1 MRLIILN
8 GPRDTGKDT
17 AADYLVERYGYTK
30 LEMKGALRRLAH
42 EIASL
47 TCADPVAFC
56 NALEFD
62 RDLKDTKRVPEFGNR
77 TWPEF
82 IIWLSE
88 TVCKPIFGQDV
99 FALAA
104 VKAVRDSGAD
114 RIVFSDSGFQEEVNA
129 LYNALHTGEM
139 GEMTHIDD
147 MLLVHMY
154 REGRSFD
161 SVRKDS
167 RSYVAHPDLHGDP
180 YPLHNDAGIVQLK
193 CELDLVMR
201 RFDVDNHVSNKVV

>member
-1 MRLIILN
+1 MRIIILN

-30 LEMKGALRRLAH
+30 LEMKGSLRKLAH
-42 EIASL
+42 QIASL
-47 TCADPVAFC
+47 TSKDPVALC

-62 RDLKDTKRVPEFGNR
+62 RDLKDTKRVPEFGDR

-104 VKAVRDSGAD
+104 VKAVRGSGAD
-114 RIVFSDSGFQEEVNA
+114 KIVFSDGGFQAEFDA
-129 LYNALHTGEM
+129 LYYALHDGGIGELAS
-139 GEMTHIDD
+139 IDD
-147 MLLVHMY
+147 LLLVHVY
-154 REGRSFD
+154 REGRSFA

-167 RSYVAHPDLHGDP
+167 RSYIMHPEGKDRA

-193 CELDLVMR
+193 CELDVMMR
-201 RFDVDNHVSNKVV
+201 GFES

>member
-1 MRLIILN
+1 VRIIILN

-17 AADYLVERYGYTK
+17 AADYLVERHGYTK
-30 LEMKGALRRLAH
+30 LEMKGSLRKLAH
-42 EIASL
+42 QIADL
-47 TCADPVAFC
+47 TCVDPVTFC

-62 RDLKDTKRVPEFGNR
+62 RDLKDTKRVPEFGDR

-114 RIVFSDSGFQEEVNA
+114 KIVFSDGGFQAEADA
-129 LYNALHTGEM
+129 LYDALVPE
-139 GEMTHIDD
+139 
-147 MLLVHMY
+147 MLLIHVH
-154 REGRSFD
+154 REGRSFS

-167 RSYVAHPDLHGDP
+167 RGYVKHPVGGP
-180 YPLHNDAGIVQLK
+180 VYPLHNDAGIVQLK
-193 CELDLVMR
+193 CELDVMLR
-201 RFDVDNHVSNKVV
+201 GFSWI

>member
-1 MRLIILN
+1 MKIIILN

-30 LEMKGALRRLAH
+30 LEMKGALRKLAH
-42 EIASL
+42 QIASL
-47 TCADPVAFC
+47 TSKDPVALC

-62 RDLKDTKRVPEFGNR
+62 RDLKDTKRVPEFGDR

-114 RIVFSDSGFQEEVNA
+114 KVVFSDGGFQSEVDA
-129 LYNALHTGEM
+129 LFDNVSAN
-139 GEMTHIDD
+139 

-154 REGRSFD
+154 REGRSFS

-167 RSYVAHPDLHGDP
+167 RGYIDHPVGGQR
-180 YPLHNDAGIVQLK
+180 YQLHNDAGIVQLK
-193 CELDLVMR
+193 CELDVMMKG
-201 RFDVDNHVSNKVV
+201 FES

>member
-1 MRLIILN
+1 MKIIILN

-17 AADYLVERYGYTK
+17 AADHLVERYGYTK
-30 LEMKGALRRLAH
+30 LEMKGALRKLAH
-42 EIASL
+42 QIADL
-47 TCADPVAFC
+47 TCVDPVAFC

-62 RDLKDTKRVPEFGNR
+62 RDLKDTKRVPEFGDR

-104 VKAVRDSGAD
+104 AKAVRDSGTNK
-114 RIVFSDSGFQEEVNA
+114 IVFSDGGFQAEVDA
-129 LYNALHTGEM
+129 LYDQLVP
-139 GEMTHIDD
+139 D

-154 REGRSFD
+154 REGRSFA

-167 RSYVAHPDLHGDP
+167 RGYVEHPVGGKM
-180 YPLHNDAGIVQLK
+180 YQLHNDAGKVQLK
-193 CELDLVMR
+193 CELDVMMKG
-201 RFDVDNHVSNKVV
+201 FDQCAE

>member
-1 MRLIILN
+1 VRIIILN

-30 LEMKGALRRLAH
+30 LEMKGALRSLAH
-42 EIASL
+42 KIASL
-47 TCADPVAFC
+47 TTLDPVAFC

-88 TVCKPIFGQDV
+88 SVCKPIFGKSV

-104 VKAVRDSGAD
+104 VKAVRDCGAD
-114 RIVFSDSGFQEEVNA
+114 RVVFSDGGFQEEVDT
-129 LYNALHTGEM
+129 LYMESPVRGKE
-139 GEMTHIDD
+139 D
-147 MLLVHMY
+147 LLVIHMY
-154 REGRSFD
+154 REGRSFS

-167 RSYVAHPDLHGDP
+167 RGYIDHPEGADP
-180 YPLHNDAGIVQLK
+180 YQLHNDAGIVQLK

-201 RFDVDNHVSNKVV
+201 GFNQ

>member
-1 MRLIILN
+1 MKIIILN

-30 LEMKGALRRLAH
+30 LEMKGSLRKLAH
-42 EIASL
+42 QIASL
-47 TCADPVAFC
+47 TSGDPVALC
-56 NALEFD
+56 DALEFD
-62 RDLKDTKRVPEFGNR
+62 RDLKDTKRVPEFGDR

-114 RIVFSDSGFQEEVNA
+114 KIVFSDGGFQAEADA
-129 LYNALHTGEM
+129 LYDALVP
-139 GEMTHIDD
+139 D
-147 MLLVHMY
+147 MLLVHVY
-154 REGRSFD
+154 REGRSFGA
-161 SVRKDS
+161 VRKDS
-167 RSYVAHPDLHGDP
+167 RGYVEHPCGSFGEP
-180 YPLHNDAGIVQLK
+180 YPLHNDAGIAQLK
-193 CELDLVMR
+193 CELDVLMR
-201 RFDVDNHVSNKVV
+201 GFDQ

>member
-1 MRLIILN
+1 MKIIILN

-30 LEMKGALRRLAH
+30 LEMKGALRKLAH
-42 EIASL
+42 QIASL
-47 TCADPVAFC
+47 TSKDPVALC

-62 RDLKDTKRVPEFGNR
+62 RDLKDTKRVPEFGDR

-114 RIVFSDSGFQEEVNA
+114 KIVFSDGGFQAEADA
-129 LYNALHTGEM
+129 LYDGTRDARRYPQEF
-139 GEMTHIDD
+139 
-147 MLLVHMY
+147 LVIHMF
-154 REGRSFD
+154 REGRSFS

-167 RSYVAHPDLHGDP
+167 RGYVRHPASADEFQLE

-193 CELDLVMR
+193 CELDVMMK
-201 RFDVDNHVSNKVV
+201 RFES

>member
-1 MRLIILN
+1 MKIIILN

-30 LEMKGALRRLAH
+30 LEMKGSLRKLAH
-42 EIASL
+42 QIASL
-47 TCADPVAFC
+47 TSKDPVALC

-62 RDLKDTKRVPEFGNR
+62 RDLKDMKRVSEFGDR

-114 RIVFSDSGFQEEVNA
+114 KIVFSDGGFQAEADA
-129 LYNALHTGEM
+129 LYDELFPCAF
-139 GEMTHIDD
+139 
-147 MLLVHMY
+147 LLVHVH
-154 REGRSFD
+154 REGRSFS

-167 RSYVAHPDLHGDP
+167 RGYVEHPARASELV
-180 YPLHNDAGIVQLK
+180 YQLHNDAGTVQLK
-193 CELDLVMR
+193 CELDVMMR
-201 RFDVDNHVSNKVV
+201 GFEY

>member
-1 MRLIILN
+1 MRIIILN

-30 LEMKGALRRLAH
+30 LEMKGSLRKLAH
-42 EIASL
+42 QIASL
-47 TCADPVAFC
+47 TSKDPVALC

-62 RDLKDTKRVPEFGNR
+62 RDLKDTKRVPEFGDR

-114 RIVFSDSGFQEEVNA
+114 RIVFSDGGFQAEVDT
-129 LYNALHTGEM
+129 LYKSFAMEGHFL
-139 GEMTHIDD
+139 I
-147 MLLVHMY
+147 VHVH
-154 REGRSFD
+154 REGRSFS

-167 RSYVAHPDLHGDP
+167 RGYVAHPNYGGT

-193 CELDLVMR
+193 CELDVMVR
-201 RFDVDNHVSNKVV
+201 RLDQ

>member
-1 MRLIILN
+1 MKIIILN

-30 LEMKGALRRLAH
+30 LEMKGSLRKLAH
-42 EIASL
+42 QIASL
-47 TCADPVAFC
+47 TSKDPVGLC

-62 RDLKDTKRVPEFGNR
+62 RDLKDTKRVPEFGDR

-114 RIVFSDSGFQEEVNA
+114 KIVFSDGGFQAEVRA
-129 LYNALHTGEM
+129 LYSALTPEM
-139 GEMTHIDD
+139 KV
-147 MLLVHMY
+147 VHMY
-154 REGRSFD
+154 REGRSFGA
-161 SVRKDS
+161 VRKDS
-167 RSYVAHPDLHGDP
+167 RGYVDHPLARCVP

-193 CELDLVMR
+193 CELDVMMR
-201 RFDVDNHVSNKVV
+201 GFS

>member
-1 MRLIILN
+1 MKLIILN

-56 NALEFD
+56 NALEFN

-88 TVCKPIFGQDV
+88 SVCKPIFGKSV

-104 VKAVRDSGAD
+104 VKAVRDCGAD
-114 RIVFSDSGFQEEVNA
+114 RVVFSDGGFQEEVDV
-129 LYNALHTGEM
+129 LYDGTRDARRYPQEF
-139 GEMTHIDD
+139 
-147 MLLVHMY
+147 LVIHMY
-154 REGRSFD
+154 REGRSFS

-167 RSYVAHPDLHGDP
+167 RGYVRHPASSDHAP
-180 YPLHNDAGIVQLK
+180 CEYQLHNDSGLVQLK
-193 CELDLVMR
+193 CELDVLMKK
-201 RFDVDNHVSNKVV
+201 FDVDNPVSKKVV

>member
-1 MRLIILN
+1 MKLIILN

-30 LEMKGALRRLAH
+30 LEMKSALRSLAH
-42 EIASL
+42 QIASL

-77 TWPEF
+77 TWPGF

-88 TVCKPIFGQDV
+88 SVCKPIFGQDV

-104 VKAVRDSGAD
+104 VKAMRDSGAD
-114 RIVFSDSGFQEEVNA
+114 KIVFSDGGFQVEVDA
-129 LYNALHTGEM
+129 LYYELDNDNYEGNRPFKFQ
-139 GEMTHIDD
+139 II
-147 MLLVHMY
+147 HMS
-154 REGRSFD
+154 REGRPFD

-167 RSYVAHPDLHGDP
+167 RGYVGHPAAEGE

-193 CELDLVMR
+193 CELDVLMKE
-201 RFDVDNHVSNKVV
+201 FEC